1 MKRSLQLIAAT
12 LLIASFSQAHAD
24 WLSVYA
30 AAKLDSVNGTGE
42 VFENLKPGMAGG
54 LEAGI
59 EVIGIEVWG
68 EAIWMAD
75 SQAMYSGNLGFD
87 LTFGTDLRV
96 NAGIFTGPIFF
107 QMGEPDSSGIQ
118 LSDETNQYID
128 AARVANPG
136 VPSGSEIENAY
147 NLQYGASSSQLES
160 LAFGWNLVR
169 TRLQIEYRV
178 IPFGYLGI
186 GGQYGYHITFSGD
199 DITNE
204 AKIYAL
210 DELRN
215 ADGIKDIPPEQQ
227 DQLID
232 ALKKDLG
239 VEETDTKDLNG
250 TNFNV
255 GVYFKLEI

>member
-87 LTFGTDLRV
+87 LTFGTDL
-96 NAGIFTGPIFF
+96 
-107 QMGEPDSSGIQ
+107 E
-118 LSDETNQYID
+118 
-128 AARVANPG
+128 
-136 VPSGSEIENAY
+136 
-147 NLQYGASSSQLES
+147 
-160 LAFGWNLVR
+160 
-169 TRLQIEYRV
+169 
-178 IPFGYLGI
+178 
-186 GGQYGYHITFSGD
+186 
-199 DITNE
+199 
-204 AKIYAL
+204 
-210 DELRN
+210 
-215 ADGIKDIPPEQQ
+215 
-227 DQLID
+227 
-232 ALKKDLG
+232 
-239 VEETDTKDLNG
+239 
-250 TNFNV
+250 
-255 GVYFKLEI
+255 